1 MFRKI
6 SITLLSLALALLLPL
21 QAFAATQFTFSVLP
35 SPDLPESLAAVNDLC
50 KTTSLK
56 VLAEDQSASFSLVL
70 GGEDALS
77 AVLKADQD
85 GFFIQSA
92 VLSDDVLY
100 FTWDD
105 LFQFL
110 LKTAVSTASANGS
123 PMDEKAVAALNDGF
137 QTYKQE
143 LISAFE
149 QVGATAS
156 APADSLAAESSTTLA
171 QIKEEYQQLSK
182 DDPELFA
189 VLQDMLK
196 RSTFTQ
202 GEFTSSA
209 HDPATIQA
217 VVPFNADDLMK
228 LLDVKSV
235 QSALV
240 TAIAADGSEMSVE
253 DAIAKAKEFCRTS
266 EFTSTT
272 TVLYNANNQIISLEM
287 PSTGK
292 VSLDTTDES
301 GKTTTQWKNIG
312 MNLVYNQLS
321 KAQDVNHK
329 AELTLS
335 ADGTQLMTFV
345 FDHSQ
350 FADNTSHGILG
361 VLVGQQEM
369 NFVYDGSFADGVKDR
384 NLALYMRQDAA
395 SLIAPSEADRPMI
408 TFNLKSQEV
417 ESTMLDRVN
426 AATVATS
433 KQLATMSAE
442 DQAAFNKQFQSRI
455 MQTLFSLYSK
465 LPASVI
471 ELVLPTNNPS

>member
-6 SITLLSLALALLLPL
+6 LITLLSLTLALLLPL
-21 QAFAATQFTFSVLP
+21 QAFAATQFTLSVLP
-35 SPDLPESLAAVNDLC
+35 SPDMPESFAAVNDLC
-50 KTTSLK
+50 KDASIK
-56 VLAEDQSASFSLVL
+56 VIADDQSAALSLVL

-77 AVLKADQD
+77 AVLKADQN
-85 GFFIQSA
+85 GFFVQSA
-92 VLSDDVLY
+92 AISEDVLY
-100 FTWDD
+100 FAWDD

-123 PMDEKAVAALNDGF
+123 PMDEKVVAALTEGF
-137 QTYKQE
+137 QTYKQG

-149 QVGATAS
+149 QAAAAS
-156 APADSLAAESSTTLA
+156 APADSLAAASPATLA
-171 QIKEEYQQLSK
+171 QIKAEYQQLSK

-189 VLQDMLK
+189 VLQDVLK

-202 GEFTSSA
+202 GEFTGNA
-209 HDPATIQA
+209 HDPATMQA
-217 VVPFNADDLMK
+217 VIPFNADDLMK
-228 LLDVKSV
+228 MLDVKSV
-235 QSALV
+235 QSVLV
-240 TAIAADGSEMSVE
+240 STTAANGSEMSVE
-253 DAIAKAKEFCRTS
+253 DAVAKAKELCRSS

-272 TVLYNANNQIISLEM
+272 TILYNANNEIMSVEM

-301 GKTTTQWKNIG
+301 GKTTTQWKSIG
-312 MNLVYNQLS
+312 MSFVYNQLT

-335 ADGTQLMTFV
+335 ADGTQMMAYV

-361 VLVGQQEM
+361 MLVGQQEL
-369 NFVYDGSFADGVKDR
+369 NLVYDGSFADGVKDR
-384 NLALYMRQDAA
+384 SLALYMRSNAT
-395 SLIAPSEADRPMI
+395 SLIAPAQADRPMI

-417 ESTMLDRVN
+417 ESTVLDSVN

-433 KQLATMSAE
+433 KQPAAMSAE